1 MAGRNI
7 RSSLRYHP
15 DAVEPDGK
23 EDPKVSRSPKSLEE
37 ASPAPPTS
45 KTEFVRDRVEKGN
58 EKFNRL
64 GWKRLTICL
73 IVEAVALGSLSLP
86 AAFSTLGMV
95 AGVISSVVIGIIA
108 TYAGYIVGAVKI
120 KYPHVENYPD
130 IGRLLLGETGFW
142 LITGAFVIA
151 IMLGVGSHCLTG
163 IIAFVRITDSDI
175 CTVIFG
181 LISTIILLLAAIPP
195 SFADLAILGY
205 IDFASIILAIGI
217 TIIATG
223 VQSSQSPGGLSGST
237 WSAWPKEDA
246 DFPKVMVAL
255 NNIVFAYSFAPT
267 LPSFMSEM
275 HTPTDYIKSVY
286 SIGAIEIFL
295 YTLIGSLV
303 YYFVGEDVKSPALL
317 SAGPLPS
324 RIAFGVA
331 LPVIFISG
339 SINTS
344 VVARYIHGYVYRDSV
359 VRYVNTKMGWIIWI
373 ALVSVLTFLAWIVV
387 EAIPVF
393 SDMLS
398 ITATFLNSGLC
409 FYVPAIMWFVLLKEG
424 SWFSREN
431 IRTAFYN
438 SVVFVLGIG
447 ILVCGMYANSLNL
460 VSGANLH
467 EARRLSAD
475 RKENR

>member
-1 MAGRNI
+1 MARGNI

-15 DAVEPDGK
+15 DAVKPDGK
-23 EDPKVSRSPKSLEE
+23 EDPKVSQSPKSLEE
-37 ASPAPPTS
+37 GSPSPPTS
-45 KTEFVRDRVEKGN
+45 KTEFVRDRVIQGN

-95 AGVISSVVIGIIA
+95 AGVISSVAIGIIA

-142 LITGAFVIA
+142 MITCAFVIA

-163 IIAFVRITDSDI
+163 IIAFVRITNSDI

-217 TIIATG
+217 TIIATS
-223 VQSSQSPGGLSGST
+223 VQSSQSPGGLSSST

-275 HTPTDYIKSVY
+275 HTPRDYVKSVY

-303 YYFVGEDVKSPALL
+303 YCFVGQDVQSPALL
-317 SAGPLPS
+317 SAGHLVS

-359 VRYVNTKMGWIIWI
+359 VRYINTKTGWITWI
-373 ALVSVLTFLAWIVV
+373 ALVSVLTFLAWIVA

-398 ITATFLNSGLC
+398 ITAALLNSGLC

-424 SWFSREN
+424 SWFSRKN
-431 IRTAFYN
+431 IRSALYN
-438 SVVFVLGIG
+438 GVVFALGIG
-447 ILVCGMYANSLNL
+447 ILICGMYANILNL
-460 VSGANLH
+460 VSKSTFYQTRRPSANP
-467 EARRLSAD
+467 
-475 RKENR
+475 KKNR

>member
-1 MAGRNI
+1 MADESIHRQ
-7 RSSLRYHP
+7 LRFQP
-15 DAVEPDGK
+15 VTVVLDEEK
-23 EDPKVSRSPKSLEE
+23 DPKVTQSPN
-37 ASPAPPTS
+37 SPENGSISPCTCPTQF
-45 KTEFVRDRVEKGN
+45 EQDRIIQGN
-58 EKFNRL
+58 KKFNRL

-73 IVEAVALGSLSLP
+73 IVEAIALGSLSLP

-95 AGVISSVVIGIIA
+95 AGVISSVVIGLIA

-120 KYPHVENYPD
+120 KYPEIENYPE

-142 LITGAFVIA
+142 IITCAFVIG
-151 IMLGVGSHCLTG
+151 IMLSVGSHCLTG
-163 IIAFVRITDSDI
+163 IIAFVRITESEI

-223 VQSSQSPGGLSGST
+223 VQSPHSPGGLSSST

-267 LPSFMSEM
+267 LPSFMAEM
-275 HTPTDYIKSVY
+275 HTPKDYVKSVY
-286 SIGAIEIFL
+286 AIGLIEIVL
-295 YTLIGSLV
+295 YTVIGSLV
-303 YYFVGEDVKSPALL
+303 YYFVGQDVQSPALL
-317 SAGPLPS
+317 SAGPLIS

-331 LPVIFISG
+331 IPVIFISG

-344 VVARYIHGYVYRDSV
+344 VVARYIHGHIYRDSV
-359 VRYVNTKMGWIIWI
+359 VRYVNTKRGWVTWI
-373 ALVSVLTFLAWIVV
+373 ALVTVLTFLSWIVA

-398 ITATFLNSGLC
+398 ITAALLNSGLC

-424 SWFSREN
+424 SWFSWEN

-438 SVVFVLGIG
+438 GLVFLLGIG
-447 ILVCGMYANSLNL
+447 ILVCGMYANVLNL
-460 VSGANLH
+460 VSEIIIQKANWL
-467 EARRLSAD
+467 LSNP
-475 RKENR
+475 KE

>member
-1 MAGRNI
+1 MANETIDRQ
-7 RSSLRYHP
+7 LRY
-15 DAVEPDGK
+15 EPRVVTLDEEK
-23 EDPKVSRSPKSLEE
+23 DPKVFQSPNSLDDGSILPRKTPNEFE
-37 ASPAPPTS
+37 QDRAIQGS
-45 KTEFVRDRVEKGN
+45 K
-58 EKFNRL
+58 KFNRL

-73 IVEAVALGSLSLP
+73 IVEAIALGSLSLP

-95 AGVISSVVIGIIA
+95 AGVISSIVIGLIA

-120 KYPHVENYPD
+120 KYPEIENYPD

-142 LITGAFVIA
+142 IITCAFVVG

-163 IIAFVRITDSDI
+163 IIAFVRITESDI

-205 IDFASIILAIGI
+205 IDFASIIVAIGI

-223 VQSSQSPGGLSGST
+223 IHSSQSPGGLSSST
-237 WSAWPKEDA
+237 WSAWPREDA

-267 LPSFMSEM
+267 LPSFMAEM
-275 HTPTDYIKSVY
+275 HTPKEYVKSVY
-286 SIGAIEIFL
+286 AIGLIEIVL

-303 YYFVGEDVKSPALL
+303 FYFVGQGVQSPALL
-317 SAGPLPS
+317 SAGPLIS

-344 VVARYIHGYVYRDSV
+344 VVARYIHGHVYRDSV
-359 VRYVNTKMGWIIWI
+359 VRYVNTKTGWATWI
-373 ALVSVLTFLAWIVV
+373 ALVTVLTFISWILA

-398 ITATFLNSGLC
+398 ITAALLNSGLC
-409 FYVPAIMWFVLLKEG
+409 FYVPAMMWFFLLKEG
-424 SWFSREN
+424 SWFSRKN
-431 IRTAFYN
+431 TRTAFYN
-438 SVVFVLGIG
+438 GVVFLLGIG
-447 ILVCGMYANSLNL
+447 ILVCGMYANILNL
-460 VSGANLH
+460 VS
-467 EARRLSAD
+467 EAKSRRNIYLLAYL
-475 RKENR
+475 KETD